1 MKDKKGTVTAYI
13 TSYKDKIIQQETI
26 TTVFTPDPVRENE
39 IINLYPFARYQT
51 LEGFGASLT
60 EAACY
65 TFSTMSEKSKKEF
78 LADCFGEE
86 GLHYNMARM
95 ALDSCDASLDN
106 YSAMDD
112 ENDKELKSFSLE
124 RDEKYIL
131 PFYEAVTKVR
141 KKPLT
146 VMLSPWSPP
155 AFMKTNGE
163 KNHGGK
169 LKKEYYGMW
178 AEYFC
183 RYIQEYREKGVDV
196 EIISIQNEPNAVQT
210 WDSCC
215 YNGEEEKEF
224 LQEYLYPA
232 LKKQGLQNLEIY
244 IWDHNKERVVDRARE
259 VIDEETSKMITGIA
273 FHWYSGDHFEALKVV
288 QDLFPGKK
296 VAFTEGCVEYSK
308 FSSDNHLANARMY
321 AHDMIGNINNGA
333 VFLINWSILFNSQ
346 GGPNHVQNWCEAPVM
361 YDEKT
366 DTLEKKLSFEYIRH
380 FSGYLP
386 EGSVRIA
393 LSRYTDEI
401 EGTAALRPDG
411 SIAVILM
418 NRTAS
423 EKNVYLRM
431 EGATAGLVLPGDS
444 IVTAVIE

>member
-1 MKDKKGTVTAYI
+1 MRDRKGQVTAYI
-13 TSYKDKIIQQETI
+13 TSYKDLTIQKETV
-26 TTVFTPDPVRENE
+26 TAEFVPDPVRENE

-86 GLHYNMARM
+86 GLCYNMARM
-95 ALDSCDASLDN
+95 ALDSCDASLGN
-106 YSAMDD
+106 YSAMDN
-112 ENDKELKSFSLE
+112 EIDKELKSFSLE

-183 RYIQEYREKGVDV
+183 RYIQEYRAKGVDV

-215 YNGEEEKEF
+215 YNGAEEKEF
-224 LQEYLYPA
+224 LRDYLYPI
-232 LKKQGLQNLEIY
+232 LKKHGLQDLEVY

-273 FHWYSGDHFEALKVV
+273 FHWYSGDHFEALKIV

-321 AHDMIGNINNGA
+321 AHDMIGNLNNGA

-386 EGSVRIA
+386 ERSVRIG

-418 NRTAS
+418 NRTS
-423 EKNVYLRM
+423 LEKNVYLRM
-431 EGATAGLVLPGDS
+431 EGETAGLVLPGDS
-444 IVTAVIE
+444 IVTVVIE